1 MFRKKVWII
10 EIERVHPELREMARK
25 APRAKVDNRATRFL
39 ILLGRAR
46 KWLTAAAP
54 V

>member
-10 EIERVHPELREMARK
+10 EIERVHPELRAVARK
-25 APRAKVDNRATRFL
+25 APRANVDNRAARFL
-39 ILLGRAR
+39 IRLGRPR
-46 KWLTAAAP
+46 KWLAAALK